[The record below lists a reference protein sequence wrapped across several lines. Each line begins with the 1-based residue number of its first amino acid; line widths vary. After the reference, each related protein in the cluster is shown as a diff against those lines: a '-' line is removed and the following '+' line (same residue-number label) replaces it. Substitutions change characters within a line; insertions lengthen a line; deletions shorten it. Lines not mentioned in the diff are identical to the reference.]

1 MATEHSSRWFR
12 RYRRVASPRLR
23 LVCFPHAGGSASAY
37 RSWASLLPDDVELL
51 SAQYPGRQDRLAE
64 PCLVS
69 MDQFTDAACTALTPF
84 LDLPV
89 ALFGHSMGA
98 SLAHEVA
105 LRLERTGTAP
115 LTLLVSSRMPPRH
128 HRPRIEAWDD
138 QALLADVR
146 VLDPDSEAILADPDM
161 RELMLPAIRADY
173 LVADSYR
180 PAPDPTVGIPVVA
193 YAGDRDPYV
202 SVWQLRAWAEI
213 TKSNFQMA
221 VFPGH
226 HFYLRANMAELVQDI
241 SARLVTNVMTG

>member
-1 MATEHSSRWFR
+1 M
-12 RYRRVASPRLR
+12 R

-69 MDQFTDAACTALTPF
+69 MDQFADAVCTALTPF

-105 LRLERTGTAP
+105 LRLERAGTAP
-115 LTLLVSSRMPPRH
+115 LALLVSSRMPPRH

-180 PAPDPTVGIPVVA
+180 PAPDPIVGIPVVA

-202 SVWQLRAWAEI
+202 SIWQLRAWAEI
-213 TKSNFQMA
+213 TKSNFQML

-226 HFYLRANMAELVQDI
+226 HFYLRSNAVELVQDI
-241 SARLVTNVMTG
+241 SSRLVTNVMSG